1 MLVRNK
7 VRSMRSGEV
16 LLVRATDPT
25 TERDLNHF
33 CQFLGHEML
42 EMTQQEGVFEFLDS
56 KNRPM
61 NAGQIINV
69 FDRCFGER
77 YLIRLCG
84 GAEAAVHS
92 RLWANNRPSCF
103 PCRLCR
109 VCVA

>member
-42 EMTQQEGVFEFLDS
+42 EMTQQEGVF
-56 KNRPM
+56 
-61 NAGQIINV
+61 V
-69 FDRCFGER
+69 FWI
-77 YLIRLCG
+77 LK
-84 GAEAAVHS
+84 AAQCMLARSLMYSIAV
-92 RLWANNRPSCF
+92 LATGT
-103 PCRLCR
+103 
-109 VCVA
+109 